1 MDTMTALIADD
12 DRGTLAILHTT
23 LTRLGLDVVSAS
35 DGAAAWELLRSR
47 QGLSLAIVDWM
58 MPGIDGIE
66 LCRRVRS
73 EPTLAAMYLIVLTAR
88 DGKADLIAGLR
99 AGADDYVVKPF
110 DLEELHARVQVG
122 VRIVS
127 LQERLADQIVELQ
140 QARDALDRLASSDAL
155 TGLYSRR
162 RWYEVGAQELLRF
175 KRYQRPFSVLFAD
188 LDFFKRINDT
198 FGHAGGDE
206 VLKRFADVLRRE
218 VRDCD
223 AMGRIGG
230 EEFAVLLP
238 ESGIDSARDVASR
251 IVERCRA
258 VAVPVESTSIA
269 FSCSIG
275 VAEATRADQTIEA
288 VVERA
293 DRAMYEAKR
302 QGRGR
307 VMVASAVAR
316 SD

>member
-1 MDTMTALIADD
+1 
-12 DRGTLAILHTT
+12 
-23 LTRLGLDVVSAS
+23 
-35 DGAAAWELLRSR
+35 
-47 QGLSLAIVDWM
+47 
-58 MPGIDGIE
+58 
-66 LCRRVRS
+66 
-73 EPTLAAMYLIVLTAR
+73 
-88 DGKADLIAGLR
+88 
-99 AGADDYVVKPF
+99 
-110 DLEELHARVQVG
+110 
-122 VRIVS
+122 
-127 LQERLADQIVELQ
+127 
-140 QARDALDRLASSDAL
+140 
-155 TGLYSRR
+155 
-162 RWYEVGAQELLRF
+162 
-175 KRYQRPFSVLFAD
+175 
-188 LDFFKRINDT
+188 
-198 FGHAGGDE
+198 
-206 VLKRFADVLRRE
+206 
-218 VRDCD
+218 
-223 AMGRIGG
+223 
-230 EEFAVLLP
+230 VLLP